1 VLMIGLGGGTLVK
14 QFLHDYPG
22 VRMDVAEIDPE
33 VIDVANRFFS
43 VPLHDPR
50 VNIVAEDGRLFLQG
64 SKRKYDLIIL
74 DAFTHHS
81 VPFHLVTRE
90 FFELCRD
97 RLQPGGYLEINFLSH
112 PHGETNNALAS
123 VSATL
128 SSAFSEQ
135 YTFTHDR
142 DLKRHLRQ
150 NWTLVAGTGPQM
162 SDTQLFATIASAN
175 DVRRNYR
182 ALAAHY
188 IPSGPSRDG
197 GKVLTDQ
204 YAPIEEMM
212 R

>member
-1 VLMIGLGGGTLVK
+1 MTGRDEWFTLERAARHLGVSSRTLRRWIK
-14 QFLHDYPG
+14 SG
-22 VRMDVAEIDPE
+22 
-33 VIDVANRFFS
+33 
-43 VPLHDPR
+43 
-50 VNIVAEDGRLFLQG
+50 
-64 SKRKYDLIIL
+64 KL
-74 DAFTHHS
+74 DA
-81 VPFHLVTRE
+81 E
-90 FFELCRD
+90 
-97 RLQPGGYLEINFLSH
+97 LQPGGYLEINFLSH

-150 NWTLVAGTGPQM
+150 NWILVAGTGPQM